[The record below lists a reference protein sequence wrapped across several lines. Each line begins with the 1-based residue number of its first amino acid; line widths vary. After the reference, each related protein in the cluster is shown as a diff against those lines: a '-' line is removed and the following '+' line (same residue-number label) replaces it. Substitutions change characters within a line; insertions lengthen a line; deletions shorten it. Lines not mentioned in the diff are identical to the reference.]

1 MRLPPFQLLIDDHGD
16 VVLRYLRAAVG
27 GQDAEDC
34 WQDTMLSA
42 LRAYPSLRDARNL
55 RGWLLRIAHNTAID
69 LHRSAGRR
77 ALPMAEPPEPVV
89 DDSPAL
95 EPELWQA
102 VRRLPSKQR
111 AAVTLR
117 FAGDLDY
124 RAIGTMIDCSEA
136 AARQNVRAGLAAVR
150 REWGHARATS

>member
-1 MRLPPFQLLIDDHGD
+1 MSLPPFQLLLDTHGD
-16 VVLRYLRAAVG
+16 DVLRYLRAAVG
-27 GQDAEDC
+27 RQEAEDC

-42 LRAYPSLRDARNL
+42 LRAYPRLRDAQNL

-69 LHRSAGRR
+69 MHRAAARR
-77 ALPMAEPPEPVV
+77 PLAVAEPPERAVEDGATP
-89 DDSPAL
+89 

-102 VRRLPSKQR
+102 VRRLPDKQR

-117 FAGDLDY
+117 FAGDMDY
-124 RAIGTMIDCSEA
+124 RAIGSMIDCSEA

-150 REWGHARATS
+150 REWDDARAG